1 MKCYIC
7 AEQGKHSDAVG
18 VCIVC
23 GMAVCREHMIREE
36 TPVWDGTY
44 PVRLKQDL
52 EHVKRIICPP
62 CHAALKENYAWNM
75 LEGQTWRYGKVII
88 LCL

>member
-36 TPVWDGTY
+36 TPIWDGSY
-44 PVRLKQDL
+44 PVRLKPDL
-52 EHVKRIICPP
+52 EHIKRIICPP
-62 CHAALKENYAWNM
+62 CHAALKEN
-75 LEGQTWRYGKVII
+75 I
-88 LCL
+88 

>member
-36 TPVWDGTY
+36 TPVWD
-44 PVRLKQDL
+44 V
-52 EHVKRIICPP
+52 
-62 CHAALKENYAWNM
+62 WNGSM
-75 LEGQTWRYGKVII
+75 P
-88 LCL
+88 

>member
-44 PVRLKQDL
+44 PVRLKNGSGTCQTNNL
-52 EHVKRIICPP
+52 PALP
-62 CHAALKENYAWNM
+62 CGIK
-75 LEGQTWRYGKVII
+75 GKY
-88 LCL
+88 LRW